1 MQRTY
6 EVMFIIRPDMA
17 EEDVDKLVATL
28 ESNATAAGAEI
39 KTTEK
44 MGKRRLAY
52 LVRGFNDGMYVLMTL
67 LSSDGKAI
75 HEVERRLRVS
85 EPVIKFITV
94 RVDETQKR
102 VDKLA
107 KLRAGKVKRSTVEA
121 AAAAQAQFQA
131 NQQAQQAQ
139 AQAQAPAAEPVP
151 EAGA

>member
-17 EEDVDKLVATL
+17 DEDVDKLVATL
-28 ESNATAAGAEI
+28 ESNATAAGAQV
-39 KTTEK
+39 KNTEK

-67 LSSDGKAI
+67 LSDGKAI

-94 RVDETQKR
+94 RIDETQKR

-107 KLRAGKVKRSTVEA
+107 KLRATKVKRSSVEA
-121 AAAAQAQFQA
+121 AAAQQAAAQAA
-131 NQQAQQAQ
+131 VE
-139 AQAQAPAAEPVP
+139 AATP
-151 EAGA
+151 ETPAGA